1 MEADMIKE
9 KTPFVIAI
17 SAVSGGGKTTITK
30 LLNQKLHNSK
40 ILFFDEYNFNGPDDI
55 INWVDNGGDA
65 NDWDVSPLIKDL
77 QVLLTESLDYII
89 LDFPFSYKHSQ
100 VSKFIDFSIFIDTP
114 LDIALA
120 RRVTRDFC
128 NSSTEDI
135 LSEMKNYTSRGRRGY
150 LNMLETIKPD
160 ADFVIDG
167 TLQAAEVINVILD
180 NLKN

>member
-1 MEADMIKE
+1 K
-9 KTPFVIAI
+9 F
-17 SAVSGGGKTTITK
+17 
-30 LLNQKLHNSK
+30 
-40 ILFFDEYNFNGPDDI
+40 
-55 INWVDNGGDA
+55 
-65 NDWDVSPLIKDL
+65 
-77 QVLLTESLDYII
+77 LLTESLDYII

-128 NSSTEDI
+128 NSPTEDI